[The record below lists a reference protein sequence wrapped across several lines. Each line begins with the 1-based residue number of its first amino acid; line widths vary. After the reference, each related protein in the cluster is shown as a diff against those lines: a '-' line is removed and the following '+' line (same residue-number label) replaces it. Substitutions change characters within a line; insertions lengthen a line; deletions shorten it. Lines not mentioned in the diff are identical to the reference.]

1 MANRLKQHAQFY
13 GLDELI
19 AADVMP
25 QLEEDDLTIV
35 RVQEKAGVGYNT
47 AKRLLEKWTKEGKV
61 VFIGKRRNKAAV
73 VDAWRILK
81 GK

>member
-1 MANRLKQHAQFY
+1 MAKQLKRYAKFY

-61 VFIGKRRNKAAV
+61 VSIGKRRNKAAV
-73 VDAWRILK
+73 MSAWRLVEK
-81 GK
+81 